1 MREVVER
8 SRSGAP
14 AVGEAVRDR
23 FSSDEVFQRIIA
35 AADEEVTSGSR
46 ELFFSGLAAGLAIT
60 ITFMLYASLSAATDG
75 HPILSVMLY
84 PLGFV
89 YIIIGG
95 YQLYTENTLP
105 PVALTLERLAS
116 LPTLLRHWSIVL
128 AGNFTGGAFGA
139 VVLSYGGVFTGET
152 VESAIYISSG
162 GFDVGFW
169 PLFFK
174 AAMAGLIVA
183 GVVWVGFAST
193 NSVTRLLVV
202 YLAFLAIPLGD
213 LYHVVVSFTE
223 VLYLL
228 FAADMGLYAGQ
239 VSLYGGI
246 VEFVLP
252 VLLGN
257 TIGGVV
263 LVTLVN
269 YFQTSEE
276 RLEEAR
282 FEGMNRRLTVP
293 EWVLGRAAGRSY
305 VPILDATEATLFANE
320 GHRIMVPITNPR
332 TDGQIVELASRLASD
347 REDGLV
353 HIVHVVQAPERM
365 SLSAGAGR
373 IADISEEGMEGLKA
387 TAEEYDID
395 VSTSTV
401 VTHRSFEEV
410 FNMARRTRPDAVLM
424 GWGDDQ
430 LWSAARAERPID
442 ELTNQLPC
450 DFLILN
456 DHDLDT
462 SRVLL
467 PTSGGPD
474 STLGAEVASVLSRTA
489 GATVRLLHV
498 VDGPENREEGE
509 GFLTAWAREN
519 GLADAERV
527 VDDSGDVEEAIASEA
542 ADNTLVILGA
552 TEKGMLSRLV
562 SNSLH
567 LDITN
572 DVDCSLLLAE
582 RPSRRSLR
590 ERLFGSG
597 RRDTTPVLDGVER
610 DPEKSTGADLG
621 EADAEPQ
628 LEESADTPGSEV
640 DTSHEAGDARPEDE
654 STRADASGS
663 DETVSPN
670 AGSDPDADADRPP
683 ERAVITDHGDDDA
696 DDADDDAGSD
706 GDSEE
711 SPEPAVITDHDDGE
725 TDGDGETDDGETDDD
740 GEAADADADDAD
752 DQNGADDRDAPGRG
766 G

>member
-1 MREVVER
+1 VTDSTRPDDGSMREVVER

-23 FSSDEVFQRIIA
+23 FSSDEVFQRIVA
-35 AADEEVTSGSR
+35 AADEEVTSGGR
-46 ELFFSGLAAGLAIT
+46 ELFFSGVAAGLAIT

-75 HPILSVMLY
+75 HPILSVLLY

-116 LPTLLRHWSIVL
+116 LPTLLRHWTIVL

-139 VVLSYGGVFTGET
+139 VVLSYGGVFSGDT
-152 VESAIYISSG
+152 VDAAIYISSG
-162 GFDVGFW
+162 GLAVGFW

-193 NSVTRLLVV
+193 NSVTRLIVV

-228 FAADMGLYAGQ
+228 FAQSLGLYT
-239 VSLYGGI
+239 GGI
-246 VEFVLP
+246 TLVGGLGGFVLP

-282 FEGMNRRLTVP
+282 FEGMTRRLTVP

-305 VPILDATEATLFANE
+305 VPILDATEATLFASE

-332 TDGQIVELASRLASD
+332 TDGPIVELASRLASD
-347 REDGLV
+347 HEDGLV

-373 IADISEEGMEGLKA
+373 IADVSEEGMSGLRE
-387 TAEEYDID
+387 TAEGYDVD
-395 VSTSTV
+395 VSASTV
-401 VTHRSFEEV
+401 VSHRSFEEV

-424 GWGDDQ
+424 GWGEDQ
-430 LWSAARAERPID
+430 LWNAARAERPID

-450 DFLILN
+450 DFLILSES
-456 DHDLDT
+456 DLDT

-474 STLGAEVASVLSRTA
+474 SALGAEVAGVLSRTA
-489 GATVRLLHV
+489 GAEVSLLHV
-498 VDGPENREEGE
+498 VDGPEDRAAGE
-509 GFLTAWAREN
+509 GFLANWAAEN
-519 GLADAERV
+519 ALDDARRI
-527 VDDSGDVEEAIASEA
+527 VDTGGDVEAAIAREA
-542 ADNTLVILGA
+542 ADNTLVIIGA
-552 TEKGMLSRLV
+552 TEKGLLSRLV

-567 LDITN
+567 LDVIH
-572 DVDCSLLLAE
+572 DVDCSVLLAE
-582 RPSRRSLR
+582 RPSSRSIR

-597 RRDTTPVLDGVER
+597 RRVTGPPNGGVER
-610 DPEKSTGADLG
+610 DPDASQGAALSGPDDSGPIPELTRSD
-621 EADAEPQ
+621 EETDPTDAD
-628 LEESADTPGSEV
+628 ESADEPG
-640 DTSHEAGDARPEDE
+640 
-654 STRADASGS
+654 
-663 DETVSPN
+663 
-670 AGSDPDADADRPP
+670 
-683 ERAVITDHGDDDA
+683 
-696 DDADDDAGSD
+696 
-706 GDSEE
+706 
-711 SPEPAVITDHDDGE
+711 EPAVITDHEDPTDEESDADGTAGGEADGE
-725 TDGDGETDDGETDDD
+725 PPERSVVTDHDGPGEE
-740 GEAADADADDAD
+740 GADDA
-752 DQNGADDRDAPGRG
+752 GTEADTEGNDRVDGDSEDAA
-766 G
+766 

>member
-1 MREVVER
+1 MTDSESPDDDSMREVVER

-60 ITFMLYASLSAATDG
+60 ITFMLYASLTAATDG
-75 HPILSVMLY
+75 PILSVLLY
-84 PLGFV
+84 PLGFI

-116 LPTLLRHWSIVL
+116 LPTLLRHWTIVL
-128 AGNFTGGAFGA
+128 AGNFVGGAIGA
-139 VVLSYGGVFTGET
+139 AVLSYGGVFTGET
-152 VESAIYISSG
+152 VDAARYISQG
-162 GFDVGFW
+162 GFTVEFV

-193 NSVTRLLVV
+193 DSVSRMLVV

-213 LYHVVVSFTE
+213 LFHVVVSFTE
-223 VLYLL
+223 VLFL
-228 FAADMGLYAGQ
+228 FFEDGIPLYGAEI
-239 VSLYGGI
+239 SLYSGI
-246 VEFVLP
+246 VGFVMP

-282 FEGMNRRLTVP
+282 FEGVSRRLTVP
-293 EWVLGRAAGRSY
+293 EWVFGRAAGRSY
-305 VPILDATEATLFANE
+305 VPILDATEATLFAGE
-320 GHRIMVPITNPR
+320 GYRIMVPITNPR
-332 TDGQIVELASRLASD
+332 TDGPTVELAARLASD
-347 REDGLV
+347 HEDGVV

-365 SLSAGAGR
+365 SLSSGDAGRR
-373 IADISEEGMEGLKA
+373 IADVSAEGMANLRS
-387 TAEEYDID
+387 TAAEYEIE

-401 VTHRSFEEV
+401 VSHRSFEEM
-410 FNMARRTRPDAVLM
+410 FNTARRTRPDAVLM

-456 DHDLDT
+456 EHELNT
-462 SRVLL
+462 SRILI

-474 STLGAEVASVLSRTA
+474 SDLSAEVAKVLADTA
-489 GATVRLLHV
+489 GSEVTLLHV
-498 VDGPENREEGE
+498 VDGPENRGRGE
-509 GFLTAWAREN
+509 AFLANWAADH
-519 GLADAERV
+519 GLEDAELV
-527 VDDSGDVEEAIASEA
+527 VDDAGDVEDGICRA
-542 ADNTLVILGA
+542 AGDKTLVIIGA
-552 TEKGMLSRLV
+552 TEKGLLSRLV

-567 LDITN
+567 LDVIH
-572 DVDCSLLLAE
+572 DVDASVLLTE
-582 RPSRRSLR
+582 RPSSRSLR

-597 RRDTTPVLDGVER
+597 RRATDMSAGVER
-610 DPEKSTGADLG
+610 DPERSAGTDVRDADRREPDRDGTADADGGSGAEPDAADEAIDAVLDEDATATDETAGSAGADGGAAGADDDAPEDEQPHLDDTFIADHDDADEEAAA
-621 EADAEPQ
+621 EADAEDA
-628 LEESADTPGSEV
+628 ERDG
-640 DTSHEAGDARPEDE
+640 DDEAG
-654 STRADASGS
+654 
-663 DETVSPN
+663 
-670 AGSDPDADADRPP
+670 
-683 ERAVITDHGDDDA
+683 
-696 DDADDDAGSD
+696 
-706 GDSEE
+706 
-711 SPEPAVITDHDDGE
+711 
-725 TDGDGETDDGETDDD
+725 GDG
-740 GEAADADADDAD
+740 
-752 DQNGADDRDAPGRG
+752 R
-766 G
+766 

>member
-1 MREVVER
+1 MTDSPRPDDSMRDVVER

-60 ITFMLYASLSAATDG
+60 ITFMLYASLTAATDS
-75 HPILSVMLY
+75 HPILSVLLY
-84 PLGFV
+84 PLGFI

-128 AGNFTGGAFGA
+128 AGNFVGGGLGA
-139 VVLSYGGVFTGET
+139 LVLSYGGVFTGET
-152 VESAIYISSG
+152 VAAAKYISEG
-162 GFDVGFW
+162 GFAVDVV

-183 GVVWVGFAST
+183 GVVWVSFAST
-193 NSVTRLLVV
+193 DSMSRMLVV

-213 LYHVVVSFTE
+213 LFHVVVSFTE
-223 VLYLL
+223 VLYL
-228 FAADMGLYAGQ
+228 FFEYNIPLYGAEI
-239 VSLYGGI
+239 SLYSGI
-246 VEFVLP
+246 VGFVIP

-257 TIGGVV
+257 TIGGIV

-320 GHRIMVPITNPR
+320 GYRLMVPITNPR
-332 TDGQIVELASRLASD
+332 TDGPIVELASQLASD
-347 REDGLV
+347 HEDGLV

-365 SLSAGAGR
+365 SLSAGASR
-373 IADISEEGMEGLKA
+373 IADVSEEGMSGLRE
-387 TAEEYDID
+387 TAEAYDID

-401 VTHRSFEEV
+401 VSHRSFEEV
-410 FNMARRTRPDAVLM
+410 FNMARRTRPDAVLL
-424 GWGDDQ
+424 GWGKDQ
-430 LWSAARAERPID
+430 LWNAARAERPID

-456 DHDLDT
+456 KSDLDT

-474 STLGAEVASVLSRTA
+474 SGLGAEVASVLSRTA
-489 GATVRLLHV
+489 DAEVRLLHV
-498 VDGPENREEGE
+498 VDGAENRDDGE
-509 GFLTAWAREN
+509 RFLTAWAAEN
-519 GLADAERV
+519 GLSDAERI
-527 VDDSGDVEEAIASEA
+527 VDDGGDVERAIARAS
-542 ADNTLVILGA
+542 ADSTLIIIGA
-552 TEKGMLSRLV
+552 TEKGLLSRLV

-567 LDITN
+567 LDVIH
-572 DVDCSLLLAE
+572 DVDCSVLLAE
-582 RPSRRSLR
+582 RPSSRSLR
-590 ERLFGSG
+590 DRLFGSG
-597 RRDTTPVLDGVER
+597 RRVSGSPDSVVER
-610 DPEKSTGADLG
+610 DPNAGRGATLTDGQRDDEESGPDAAASGDDSGSEGGIDAEDADPTVIADHDDPEDGADDPEDG
-621 EADAEPQ
+621 ADDPDNGDERHAEPHDNR
-628 LEESADTPGSEV
+628 LSESAVVRDH
-640 DTSHEAGDARPEDE
+640 DDAGEGDDADE
-654 STRADASGS
+654 ST
-663 DETVSPN
+663 
-670 AGSDPDADADRPP
+670 DADESA
-683 ERAVITDHGDDDA
+683 EA
-696 DDADDDAGSD
+696 DDGGS
-706 GDSEE
+706 
-711 SPEPAVITDHDDGE
+711 
-725 TDGDGETDDGETDDD
+725 
-740 GEAADADADDAD
+740 
-752 DQNGADDRDAPGRG
+752 
-766 G
+766 

>member
-1 MREVVER
+1 VTDESRSDDDSMREVVER

-35 AADEEVTSGSR
+35 AADEEVTSGGR

-60 ITFMLYASLSAATDG
+60 ITFMLYASMTASTDY
-75 HPILSVMLY
+75 HPILSVLLY
-84 PLGFV
+84 PLGFI

-128 AGNFTGGAFGA
+128 AGNFLGGAFGA
-139 VVLSYGGVFTGET
+139 LVLSYGGVFTGET
-152 VESAIYISSG
+152 IDAAIYVSSG
-162 GFDVGFW
+162 GFEVGFW
-169 PLFFK
+169 SLFFK

-193 NSVTRLLVV
+193 DSVSRMLVV

-223 VLYLL
+223 VLFL
-228 FAADMGLYAGQ
+228 FFEEGIPLYGAE
-239 VSLYGGI
+239 VSLYTGLF
-246 VEFVLP
+246 EFVLP

-269 YFQTSEE
+269 YFQTSEQ

-282 FEGMNRRLTVP
+282 FEGVNRRLTVP

-332 TDGQIVELASRLASD
+332 TDGPIVELASRIASD
-347 REDGLV
+347 HEDGLV

-365 SLSAGAGR
+365 SLSTGAGR
-373 IADISEEGMEGLKA
+373 IADVSEEGMAGLREIAEG
-387 TAEEYDID
+387 YDID

-401 VTHRSFEEV
+401 VSHRSFEEV
-410 FNMARRTRPDAVLM
+410 FNMARRTRPEAVLM

-430 LWSAARAERPID
+430 LWNAARAERPID

-456 DHDLDT
+456 ESDLDT
-462 SRVLL
+462 SRILL

-474 STLGAEVASVLSRTA
+474 SALGAEVASVLSRTA
-489 GATVRLLHV
+489 GSQVTLLHV
-498 VDGPENREEGE
+498 VDGPEKRTEGE
-509 GFLTAWAREN
+509 GFLTAWAAEH
-519 GLADAERV
+519 GLSGAERV
-527 VDDSGDVEEAIASEA
+527 VNDGGDVEEAIVEEA
-542 ADNTLVILGA
+542 AESTLVIIGA
-552 TEKGMLSRLV
+552 TEKGLLSRLV

-567 LDITN
+567 LDVLH
-572 DVDCSLLLAE
+572 DVDCSVLLAE
-582 RPSRRSLR
+582 RPSSRSLR
-590 ERLFGSG
+590 DRLFGAG
-597 RRDTTPVLDGVER
+597 RY
-610 DPEKSTGADLG
+610 
-621 EADAEPQ
+621 
-628 LEESADTPGSEV
+628 
-640 DTSHEAGDARPEDE
+640 
-654 STRADASGS
+654 ASGS
-663 DETVSPN
+663 VSGTVDR
-670 AGSDPDADADRPP
+670 DPDKSSGTDLSGTDAADIGSTVDEAEEAATDTGDADNTGRDAESSAESDTEP
-683 ERAVITDHGDDDA
+683 HA
-696 DDADDDAGSD
+696 DDEPA
-706 GDSEE
+706 E
-711 SPEPAVITDHDDGE
+711 SAVITDHDDPVDDDAVNE
-725 TDGDGETDDGETDDD
+725 DGEDDGE
-740 GEAADADADDAD
+740 DDAE
-752 DQNGADDRDAPGRG
+752 NTAERG
-766 G
+766 D

>member
-1 MREVVER
+1 VTDSEQPDDDSMREVVER

-60 ITFMLYASLSAATDG
+60 ITFMLYASLTAATDS

-84 PLGFV
+84 PLGFI

-128 AGNFTGGAFGA
+128 AGNFVGGGIGA
-139 VVLSYGGVFTGET
+139 LVLSYGGVFTGDT
-152 VESAIYISSG
+152 VEAALYISEG
-162 GFDVGFW
+162 GFSVGAV

-193 NSVTRLLVV
+193 DSVSRMLVV
-202 YLAFLAIPLGD
+202 YLAFLAIPLGN
-213 LYHVVVSFTE
+213 LFHVVVSFTE
-223 VLYLL
+223 VLYL
-228 FAADMGLYAGQ
+228 FFEYNIPVYGAEI
-239 VSLYGGI
+239 SLYSGVVG
-246 VEFVLP
+246 FVIP

-257 TIGGVV
+257 TVGGVV

-282 FEGMNRRLTVP
+282 FEGVSRRLTVP
-293 EWVLGRAAGRSY
+293 EWVFGRAAGRSY
-305 VPILDATEATLFANE
+305 VPILDATEATLFAGE
-320 GHRIMVPITNPR
+320 GYRIMVPITNPR
-332 TDGQIVELASRLASD
+332 VDGPIVELAARLASSH
-347 REDGLV
+347 EDGVV

-365 SLSAGAGR
+365 SLSSGDAGQR
-373 IADISEEGMEGLKA
+373 IANVSAQGMDDLRS
-387 TAEEYDID
+387 TAAEHDVE

-401 VTHRSFEEV
+401 VSHRSFEEV
-410 FNMARRTRPDAVLM
+410 FNTARRTRPDAVLM

-456 DHDLDT
+456 EHELDT
-462 SRVLL
+462 SRILI

-474 STLGAEVASVLSRTA
+474 SDLSAEVAKVLADTA
-489 GATVRLLHV
+489 DAEVTLLHV
-498 VDGPENREEGE
+498 VDGPEDRARGE
-509 GFLTAWAREN
+509 AFLAEWADEH
-519 GLADAERV
+519 GLGDAELV
-527 VDDSGDVEEAIASEA
+527 VDDGGDVEDGICRGA
-542 ADNTLVILGA
+542 ADKTLVIIGA
-552 TEKGMLSRLV
+552 TEKGLLSRLV

-567 LDITN
+567 LDVIH
-572 DVDCSLLLAE
+572 DVDASVLLTE
-582 RPSRRSLR
+582 RPSSRSLR

-597 RRDTTPVLDGVER
+597 RRATDMSSGVER
-610 DPEKSTGADLG
+610 DPEESAGTDVRSVGGDEPDRDGADG
-621 EADAEPQ
+621 GSDAEPDA
-628 LEESADTPGSEV
+628 ADEV
-640 DTSHEAGDARPEDE
+640 IDAVLDEGAAATDDGAAGTGDADEGTAGTADADEGTAGAAEDAPEDE
-654 STRADASGS
+654 QPHLDDTYVVDHDEADEEAA
-663 DETVSPN
+663 E
-670 AGSDPDADADRPP
+670 DADR
-683 ERAVITDHGDDDA
+683 
-696 DDADDDAGSD
+696 
-706 GDSEE
+706 
-711 SPEPAVITDHDDGE
+711 GE
-725 TDGDGETDDGETDDD
+725 GGG
-740 GEAADADADDAD
+740 
-752 DQNGADDRDAPGRG
+752 GR
-766 G
+766 

>member
-60 ITFMLYASLSAATDG
+60 ITFMLYASLTAATDG
-75 HPILSVMLY
+75 PILSVLLY
-84 PLGFV
+84 PLGFI

-116 LPTLLRHWSIVL
+116 LPTLLRHWTIVL
-128 AGNFTGGAFGA
+128 AGNFVGGGIGA
-139 VVLSYGGVFTGET
+139 LVLSYGGVFTGDT
-152 VESAIYISSG
+152 VDAARYISEG
-162 GFDVGFW
+162 GFKVGTV

-193 NSVTRLLVV
+193 DSMSRMLVV

-213 LYHVVVSFTE
+213 LFHVVVSFTE
-223 VLYLL
+223 VLYL
-228 FAADMGLYAGQ
+228 FFQHDIPLYGAEL
-239 VSLYGGI
+239 SLYSGIVGFVIPVLIGNTLGGI
-246 VEFVLP
+246 
-252 VLLGN
+252 
-257 TIGGVV
+257 V

-282 FEGMNRRLTVP
+282 FEGVSRRLTVP
-293 EWVLGRAAGRSY
+293 EWVFGRAAGRSY
-305 VPILDATEATLFANE
+305 VPILDATEATLFAGE
-320 GHRIMVPITNPR
+320 GYRVMVPITNPR
-332 TDGQIVELASRLASD
+332 TDGPIVELAARLASSH
-347 REDGLV
+347 EDGVV

-365 SLSAGAGR
+365 SLSSGDAGRR
-373 IADISEEGMEGLKA
+373 IADVSAEGMANLRS
-387 TAEEYDID
+387 TAAEHDVE

-401 VTHRSFEEV
+401 VSHRSFEEV

-456 DHDLDT
+456 ERELDT
-462 SRVLL
+462 SRILI

-474 STLGAEVASVLSRTA
+474 SDLSAEVAKVLAETAGAEVT
-489 GATVRLLHV
+489 LLHV
-498 VDGPENREEGE
+498 VDGPDGRARGE
-509 GFLTAWAREN
+509 AFLAEWAAEHD
-519 GLADAERV
+519 LDDADLV
-527 VDDSGDVEEAIASEA
+527 VDDGGDVEDGICRTA
-542 ADNTLVILGA
+542 ADKTLVIIGA
-552 TEKGMLSRLV
+552 TEKGLLSRLV

-567 LDITN
+567 LDVIH
-572 DVDCSLLLAE
+572 DVDASVLLTE
-582 RPSRRSLR
+582 RPSSRSLR

-597 RRDTTPVLDGVER
+597 RRDVAVSGGVER
-610 DPEKSTGADLG
+610 ESERSQGTDVRSG
-621 EADAEPQ
+621 E
-628 LEESADTPGSEV
+628 PGEV
-640 DTSHEAGDARPEDE
+640 AAAPDGDANGDG
-654 STRADASGS
+654 GS
-663 DETVSPN
+663 DAAETGDGGDSHGARDAADDGRAAESP
-670 AGSDPDADADRPP
+670 
-683 ERAVITDHGDDDA
+683 DDDA
-696 DDADDDAGSD
+696 PVDEQPHLDDAFIA
-706 GDSEE
+706 
-711 SPEPAVITDHDDGE
+711 DHD
-725 TDGDGETDDGETDDD
+725 
-740 GEAADADADDAD
+740 AADEEAEADEAP
-752 DQNGADDRDAPGRG
+752 DRDGGR
-766 G
+766 

>member
-23 FSSDEVFQRIIA
+23 FSSDEVFQRIVA
-35 AADEEVTSGSR
+35 AADEEVTSGGR
-46 ELFFSGLAAGLAIT
+46 ELFFSGVAAGLAIT
-60 ITFMLYASLSAATDG
+60 ITFMLYVSLTAATDS
-75 HPILSVMLY
+75 HPILSVLLY
-84 PLGFV
+84 PLGFI

-116 LPTLLRHWSIVL
+116 LPTLLRHWGIVL

-139 VVLSYGGVFTGET
+139 IVLSYGGVFSD
-152 VESAIYISSG
+152 ESVVDAAIYVSSG
-162 GFDVGFW
+162 GLDVGFW

-193 NSVTRLLVV
+193 NSVTRLVVV
-202 YLAFLAIPLGD
+202 YLAFLAIPLGN

-228 FAADMGLYAGQ
+228 FAQNLGLYSGIT
-239 VSLYGGI
+239 VVGGLTD
-246 VEFVLP
+246 FVLP

-263 LVTLVN
+263 LVTIVN

-282 FEGMNRRLTVP
+282 FEGMTRRLTVP

-305 VPILDATEATLFANE
+305 VPILDATEATLFASE
-320 GHRIMVPITNPR
+320 GHRIMVPISNPR
-332 TDGQIVELASRLASD
+332 TDGPIVELASRLASD
-347 REDGLV
+347 HEDGLV

-373 IADISEEGMEGLKA
+373 IADVSEEGMSGLRE
-387 TAEEYDID
+387 TAEAYDVD

-401 VTHRSFEEV
+401 VSHRSFEEV

-424 GWGDDQ
+424 GWGEDQ

-450 DFLILN
+450 DFLILSES
-456 DHDLDT
+456 DLDT
-462 SRVLL
+462 SKILL

-474 STLGAEVASVLSRTA
+474 SALGAEVASVLSRTA
-489 GATVRLLHV
+489 GAEVTLLHV
-498 VDGPENREEGE
+498 VDGPQDRDAGE
-509 GFLTAWAREN
+509 GFLADWAAEH
-519 GLADAERV
+519 GLADADRV
-527 VDDSGDVEEAIASEA
+527 VDDGGDVESAIAREA
-542 ADNTLVILGA
+542 ETNTLVVIGA
-552 TEKGMLSRLV
+552 TEKGLLSRLV
-562 SNSLH
+562 SDSLH
-567 LDITN
+567 LDVIH
-572 DVDCSLLLAE
+572 DVDCSVLLAE
-582 RPSRRSLR
+582 RPSSRSIR

-597 RRDTTPVLDGVER
+597 RRITGPRNGGVER
-610 DPEKSTGADLG
+610 D
-621 EADAEPQ
+621 ADAARGATLSGPND
-628 LEESADTPGSEV
+628 SGPAPTPTRGSDDE
-640 DTSHEAGDARPEDE
+640 GDAPASETDDHE
-654 STRADASGS
+654 PGEPVIADH
-663 DETVSPN
+663 E
-670 AGSDPDADADRPP
+670 DPDD
-683 ERAVITDHGDDDA
+683 EGGDDGETSE
-696 DDADDDAGSD
+696 DDGLP
-706 GDSEE
+706 SEQ
-711 SPEPAVITDHDDGE
+711 SVVTDHDDSEEAADRKG
-725 TDGDGETDDGETDDD
+725 TTGAKYETDD
-740 GEAADADADDAD
+740 AA
-752 DQNGADDRDAPGRG
+752 
-766 G
+766 

>member
-60 ITFMLYASLSAATDG
+60 ITCMLYASLTATTNS
-75 HPILSVMLY
+75 PILSVLLY
-84 PLGFV
+84 PLGFI

-116 LPTLLRHWSIVL
+116 LPTLLRHWTIVL
-128 AGNFTGGAFGA
+128 AGNFVGGGIGA
-139 VVLSYGGVFTGET
+139 LVLSYGGVFTGDT
-152 VESAIYISSG
+152 VDAARYISEG
-162 GFDVGFW
+162 GFKVGTV

-193 NSVTRLLVV
+193 DSMSRMLVV

-213 LYHVVVSFTE
+213 LFHVVVSFTE
-223 VLYLL
+223 VLYL
-228 FAADMGLYAGQ
+228 FFQHDIPLYGAEL
-239 VSLYGGI
+239 SLYSGIVGFVIPVLIGNTLGGI
-246 VEFVLP
+246 
-252 VLLGN
+252 
-257 TIGGVV
+257 V

-282 FEGMNRRLTVP
+282 FEGVSRRLTVP
-293 EWVLGRAAGRSY
+293 EWVFGRAAGRSY
-305 VPILDATEATLFANE
+305 VPILDATEATLFAGE
-320 GHRIMVPITNPR
+320 GYRVMVPITNPR
-332 TDGQIVELASRLASD
+332 TDGPIVELAARLASSH
-347 REDGLV
+347 EDGVV

-365 SLSAGAGR
+365 SLSSGDAGRR
-373 IADISEEGMEGLKA
+373 IADVSAEGMANLRS
-387 TAEEYDID
+387 TAAEHDVE

-401 VTHRSFEEV
+401 VSHRSFEEV

-456 DHDLDT
+456 ERELDT
-462 SRVLL
+462 SRILI

-474 STLGAEVASVLSRTA
+474 SDLSAEVAKVLAETAGAEVT
-489 GATVRLLHV
+489 LLHV
-498 VDGPENREEGE
+498 VDGPDGRARGE
-509 GFLTAWAREN
+509 AFLAEWAAEHD
-519 GLADAERV
+519 LDDADLV
-527 VDDSGDVEEAIASEA
+527 VDDGGDVEDGICRTA
-542 ADNTLVILGA
+542 ADKTLVIIGA
-552 TEKGMLSRLV
+552 TEKGLLSRLV

-567 LDITN
+567 LDVIH
-572 DVDCSLLLAE
+572 DVDASVLLTE
-582 RPSRRSLR
+582 RPSSRSLR

-597 RRDTTPVLDGVER
+597 RRDVAVSGGVER
-610 DPEKSTGADLG
+610 ESERSQGTDVRSG
-621 EADAEPQ
+621 E
-628 LEESADTPGSEV
+628 PGEV
-640 DTSHEAGDARPEDE
+640 AAAPDGDANGDG
-654 STRADASGS
+654 GS
-663 DETVSPN
+663 DAAETGDGGDSHGARDAADDGRAAESP
-670 AGSDPDADADRPP
+670 
-683 ERAVITDHGDDDA
+683 DDDA
-696 DDADDDAGSD
+696 PVDEQPHLDDAFIA
-706 GDSEE
+706 
-711 SPEPAVITDHDDGE
+711 DHD
-725 TDGDGETDDGETDDD
+725 
-740 GEAADADADDAD
+740 AADEEAEADEAP
-752 DQNGADDRDAPGRG
+752 DRDGGR
-766 G
+766 

>member
-1 MREVVER
+1 VTDSKRPDGDSMREVVER

-60 ITFMLYASLSAATDG
+60 ITFMLYVSLTAATDT
-75 HPILSVMLY
+75 HPILSVLLY

-116 LPTLLRHWSIVL
+116 LPTLLRHWGIVL

-139 VVLSYGGVFTGET
+139 VVLSYGGVFSEEG
-152 VESAIYISSG
+152 VVDAAIYVSSG
-162 GFDVGFW
+162 GLDVGFW

-202 YLAFLAIPLGD
+202 YLAFLAIPLGN

-228 FAADMGLYAGQ
+228 FAQQLGLYT
-239 VSLYGGI
+239 GGI
-246 VEFVLP
+246 TLVGAVGGFVLP

-282 FEGMNRRLTVP
+282 FEGMTRRLTVP

-320 GHRIMVPITNPR
+320 GYRIMVPITNPR
-332 TDGQIVELASRLASD
+332 TDGPIVELASRLASD
-347 REDGLV
+347 HEDGLV

-373 IADISEEGMEGLKA
+373 IADVSEEGMAGLRD
-387 TAEEYDID
+387 TAEGYDVD

-401 VTHRSFEEV
+401 VSHRSFEEV
-410 FNMARRTRPDAVLM
+410 FNMARRTRPEAVLM
-424 GWGDDQ
+424 GWGEDQ
-430 LWSAARAERPID
+430 LWNAARAERPID

-450 DFLILN
+450 DFLILSES
-456 DHDLDT
+456 DLDT

-474 STLGAEVASVLSRTA
+474 SALGAEVASVLSRTA
-489 GATVRLLHV
+489 DAEVTVLHV
-498 VDGPENREEGE
+498 VDGPEDRAAGE
-509 GFLTAWAREN
+509 GFLTDWAVEH
-519 GLADAERV
+519 GLANADKV
-527 VDDSGDVEEAIASEA
+527 VDDGGDVEGAIAREA
-542 ADNTLVILGA
+542 GDSTLVIIGA
-552 TEKGMLSRLV
+552 TEKGLLSRLV

-567 LDITN
+567 LDVIH
-572 DVDCSLLLAE
+572 DVDCSVLLAE
-582 RPSRRSLR
+582 RPSSRSIR

-597 RRDTTPVLDGVER
+597 RRVTGPPDGGVER
-610 DPEKSTGADLG
+610 DENASRGAELSGPDDSGPAPLAVAGPDDEGGAADGEPPE
-621 EADAEPQ
+621 E
-628 LEESADTPGSEV
+628 
-640 DTSHEAGDARPEDE
+640 
-654 STRADASGS
+654 GS
-663 DETVSPN
+663 DDE
-670 AGSDPDADADRPP
+670 PDEA
-683 ERAVITDHGDDDA
+683 AVITDHEDPDEEAANDDES
-696 DDADDDAGSD
+696 DDV
-706 GDSEE
+706 
-711 SPEPAVITDHDDGE
+711 SPERSVVTDHDDPDDE
-725 TDGDGETDDGETDDD
+725 EADGPKGGTDD
-740 GEAADADADDAD
+740 AA
-752 DQNGADDRDAPGRG
+752 
-766 G
+766 

>member
-1 MREVVER
+1 MTDSERPDDDSMREVVER

-60 ITFMLYASLSAATDG
+60 ITFMLYASLTASTDS

-84 PLGFV
+84 PLGFI

-105 PVALTLERLAS
+105 PVALSLERLAS
-116 LPTLLRHWSIVL
+116 LPTLLRHWTIVL

-139 VVLSYGGVFTGET
+139 VVLSYGGVFTGDT
-152 VESAIYISSG
+152 VDAAVKISSS
-162 GFDVGFW
+162 GFELGFW

-193 NSVTRLLVV
+193 DSFTRLAVV
-202 YLAFLAIPLGD
+202 YLAFLAIPLGN

-223 VLYLL
+223 VLYLI
-228 FAADMGLYAGQ
+228 FAQNLGQTSGAVGLYDGL
-239 VSLYGGI
+239 VG
-246 VEFVLP
+246 FVVP

-282 FEGMNRRLTVP
+282 FEGMSRRLTVP
-293 EWVLGRAAGRSY
+293 EWVFGRAAGRSY
-305 VPILDATEATLFANE
+305 VPTLDATEATLFAGE
-320 GHRIMVPITNPR
+320 GYRIMVPITNSR
-332 TDGQIVELASRLASD
+332 TDGPIVELAARLASSH
-347 REDGLV
+347 EDGVV

-365 SLSAGAGR
+365 SLSSGDAGQR
-373 IADISEEGMEGLKA
+373 IADVSAEGMANLRS
-387 TAEEYDID
+387 TAADYDVE

-401 VTHRSFEEV
+401 VSHRSFEEV
-410 FNMARRTRPDAVLM
+410 FNMARRTRPNSVLM

-430 LWSAARAERPID
+430 LWNAARAERPID

-456 DHDLDT
+456 EQELDA
-462 SRVLL
+462 SRILI

-474 STLGAEVASVLSRTA
+474 SDLSAEVAQVLADTA
-489 GATVRLLHV
+489 DAEVTLLHV
-498 VDGPENREEGE
+498 VDGPENRENGRS
-509 GFLTAWAREN
+509 FLAAWADEH
-519 GLADAERV
+519 GLTDAEFV
-527 VDDSGDVEEAIASEA
+527 VDDGGDIEPAIVEA
-542 ADNTLVILGA
+542 AADKTLVIIGA
-552 TEKGMLSRLV
+552 TEKGLLSRLV

-567 LDITN
+567 LDVIH
-572 DVDCSLLLAE
+572 DVDASVLLTE
-582 RPSRRSLR
+582 RPSARSLR
-590 ERLFGSG
+590 QRLFGSG
-597 RRDTTPVLDGVER
+597 ARNADVPGGGVER
-610 DPEKSTGADLG
+610 DPEESRGTHVRDAASD
-621 EADAEPQ
+621 APSDAET
-628 LEESADTPGSEV
+628 D
-640 DTSHEAGDARPEDE
+640 AGGDDP
-654 STRADASGS
+654 
-663 DETVSPN
+663 
-670 AGSDPDADADRPP
+670 AG
-683 ERAVITDHGDDDA
+683 DDA
-696 DDADDDAGSD
+696 DTVDSAAVVDVPDDGSAGPDLTDEDLDDEQPHLDDAYV
-706 GDSEE
+706 
-711 SPEPAVITDHDDGE
+711 ADHDEADE
-725 TDGDGETDDGETDDD
+725 
-740 GEAADADADDAD
+740 EAAGEGGGESDEGGDDED
-752 DQNGADDRDAPGRG
+752 GNDEDGDRDASNR
-766 G
+766 

>member
-1 MREVVER
+1 MTDPTQSDDDDSMREVVER

-60 ITFMLYASLSAATDG
+60 ITFMLYASLTAATDS
-75 HPILSVMLY
+75 HPILSVLLY
-84 PLGFV
+84 PLGFI

-116 LPTLLRHWSIVL
+116 VPTLLRHWLIVL
-128 AGNFTGGAFGA
+128 AGNFTGGAIGA
-139 VVLSYGGVFTGET
+139 LVLSYGGVFSGDT
-152 VESAIYISSG
+152 VAAATYISSS
-162 GFDVGFW
+162 GFDVPFW

-193 NSVTRLLVV
+193 DSFTRLAVV
-202 YLAFLAIPLGD
+202 YLAFLAIPLGN

-223 VLYLL
+223 VLYLI
-228 FAADMGLYAGQ
+228 FAESLGQYSGAVGLYDGL
-239 VSLYGGI
+239 VG
-246 VEFVLP
+246 FVLP

-257 TIGGVV
+257 TLGGIV

-282 FEGMNRRLTVP
+282 FEGMSRRLTVP
-293 EWVLGRAAGRSY
+293 EWVFGRAAGRSY
-305 VPILDATEATLFANE
+305 VPILDATEAALFAGE
-320 GHRIMVPITNPR
+320 GYRVMVPITNPR
-332 TDGQIVELASRLASD
+332 TDGPIVELAARLASSH
-347 REDGLV
+347 EEGVV
-353 HIVHVVQAPERM
+353 HIVHVVQTPERM
-365 SLSAGAGR
+365 SLSSGDAGRR
-373 IADISEEGMEGLKA
+373 IADVSAEGMRNLRS
-387 TAEEYDID
+387 TAAAHDVE

-401 VTHRSFEEV
+401 VSHHSFGEV

-456 DHDLDT
+456 EHELDT
-462 SRVLL
+462 SRILI

-474 STLGAEVASVLSRTA
+474 SALSAEVAKVLAETAGAEVS
-489 GATVRLLHV
+489 LLHV
-498 VDGPENREEGE
+498 VDGAEDRSRGE
-509 GFLTAWAREN
+509 AFLAAWAEKH
-519 GLADAERV
+519 GLSDAELV
-527 VDDSGDVEEAIASEA
+527 VDDGGDVEAGIARAA
-542 ADNTLVILGA
+542 ADKTLVIIGA
-552 TEKGMLSRLV
+552 TEKGLLSRLV

-567 LDITN
+567 LDVIN
-572 DVDCSLLLAE
+572 DVDASVLLTE
-582 RPSRRSLR
+582 RPSSRSLR

-597 RRDTTPVLDGVER
+597 RRATDLSRGVER
-610 DPEKSTGADLG
+610 EPGRSEGADVR
-621 EADAEPQ
+621 
-628 LEESADTPGSEV
+628 S
-640 DTSHEAGDARPEDE
+640 
-654 STRADASGS
+654 SG
-663 DETVSPN
+663 
-670 AGSDPDADADRPP
+670 GR
-683 ERAVITDHGDDDA
+683 RGDDANGGA
-696 DDADDDAGSD
+696 DDGTGGGPAPGTGDGPAPGTGGGPAPGNGRDDAGDELSD
-706 GDSEE
+706 ER
-711 SPEPAVITDHDDGE
+711 PNHDDAYVVDHE
-725 TDGDGETDDGETDDD
+725 NADEEASADRDDDGDG
-740 GEAADADADDAD
+740 
-752 DQNGADDRDAPGRG
+752 R
-766 G
+766 

>member
-60 ITFMLYASLSAATDG
+60 ITFMLYASLTAATDS
-75 HPILSVMLY
+75 HPILSVLLY
-84 PLGFV
+84 PLGFI

-116 LPTLLRHWSIVL
+116 LPTLLRHWTIVL
-128 AGNFTGGAFGA
+128 AGNFVGGGIGA
-139 VVLSYGGVFTGET
+139 LVLSYGGVFTGDT
-152 VESAIYISSG
+152 VDAARYISEG
-162 GFDVGFW
+162 GFAVDFV

-193 NSVTRLLVV
+193 DSVSRMLVV

-213 LYHVVVSFTE
+213 LFHVVVSFTE
-223 VLYLL
+223 VLYL
-228 FAADMGLYAGQ
+228 FFQYNVPLYGAEI
-239 VSLYGGI
+239 SLYSGI
-246 VEFVLP
+246 VGFVIP

-282 FEGMNRRLTVP
+282 FEGVSRRLTVP
-293 EWVLGRAAGRSY
+293 EWVFGRAAGRSY
-305 VPILDATEATLFANE
+305 VPILDATEATLFAGE
-320 GHRIMVPITNPR
+320 GYRIMVPITNPR
-332 TDGQIVELASRLASD
+332 TDGPIVELAARLASSH
-347 REDGLV
+347 EDGVV

-365 SLSAGAGR
+365 SLSSGDAGR
-373 IADISEEGMEGLKA
+373 RIANVSAEGMDDLRSTA
-387 TAEEYDID
+387 TDYDVD

-401 VTHRSFEEV
+401 VSHRSFEEV

-456 DHDLDT
+456 EHELDT
-462 SRVLL
+462 SRILI

-474 STLGAEVASVLSRTA
+474 SDLSAEVAKVLADTVGAEVT
-489 GATVRLLHV
+489 LLHV
-498 VDGPENREEGE
+498 VDGPENRGEGE
-509 GFLTAWAREN
+509 LFLANWAEEH
-519 GLADAERV
+519 GLEDAELV
-527 VDDSGDVEEAIASEA
+527 VDDGGDVEAGICDAA
-542 ADNTLVILGA
+542 ADKTLVIIGA
-552 TEKGMLSRLV
+552 TEKGLLSRLV

-567 LDITN
+567 LDVIH
-572 DVDCSLLLAE
+572 DVDAAVLLTE
-582 RPSRRSLR
+582 RPSSRSLR

-597 RRDTTPVLDGVER
+597 RRATEMAGGVER
-610 DPEKSTGADLG
+610 DPEQSEGTDVRSVGGDAADAAGAADDDGGNDSEGGAADRDTTPEDAAG
-621 EADAEPQ
+621 EAVDDALDDAEETADAAGPEDEQPHLDDTYVVDHDEADEEAIEDAAAGDADAE
-628 LEESADTPGSEV
+628 
-640 DTSHEAGDARPEDE
+640 
-654 STRADASGS
+654 
-663 DETVSPN
+663 
-670 AGSDPDADADRPP
+670 DADA
-683 ERAVITDHGDDDA
+683 
-696 DDADDDAGSD
+696 
-706 GDSEE
+706 
-711 SPEPAVITDHDDGE
+711 E
-725 TDGDGETDDGETDDD
+725 TDAE
-740 GEAADADADDAD
+740 DADADDD
-752 DQNGADDRDAPGRG
+752 RGASGDGR
-766 G
+766 

>member
-60 ITFMLYASLSAATDG
+60 ITFMLYASLTAATDSN
-75 HPILSVMLY
+75 PILSVLLY
-84 PLGFV
+84 PLGFI

-116 LPTLLRHWSIVL
+116 LPTLLRHWTIVL
-128 AGNFTGGAFGA
+128 AGNFAGGAIGA
-139 VVLSYGGVFTGET
+139 AVLSYGGVFTGDT
-152 VESAIYISSG
+152 VEAARYISEG
-162 GFDVGFW
+162 GFGMEFV

-193 NSVTRLLVV
+193 DSVSRMLVV

-213 LYHVVVSFTE
+213 LFHVVVSFTE
-223 VLYLL
+223 VVYLFFEYSIPLYG
-228 FAADMGLYAGQ
+228 AEI
-239 VSLYGGI
+239 SLYSGLIG
-246 VEFVLP
+246 FVVP

-282 FEGMNRRLTVP
+282 FEGVSRRLTVP
-293 EWVLGRAAGRSY
+293 EWVFGRAAGRSY
-305 VPILDATEATLFANE
+305 VPILDATEATLFAGE
-320 GHRIMVPITNPR
+320 GYRIMVPITNPR
-332 TDGQIVELASRLASD
+332 TDGPIVELAARLASSH
-347 REDGLV
+347 EEGVV

-365 SLSAGAGR
+365 SLSSGDAGRR
-373 IADISEEGMEGLKA
+373 IADVSAEGMANLRS
-387 TAEEYDID
+387 TAADYDVE

-401 VTHRSFEEV
+401 ISHRSFEEV
-410 FNMARRTRPDAVLM
+410 FNMARRTRPDSVLM

-456 DHDLDT
+456 EQDLDT
-462 SRVLL
+462 SRILI

-474 STLGAEVASVLSRTA
+474 SALSAEVAKVLADTA
-489 GATVRLLHV
+489 DAEVTLLHV
-498 VDGPENREEGE
+498 VDGPENREDGRS
-509 GFLTAWAREN
+509 FLAAWADEH
-519 GLADAERV
+519 GLTDAEFV
-527 VDDSGDVEEAIASEA
+527 VDDGGDVESAIVEVAT
-542 ADNTLVILGA
+542 DKTLVIIGA
-552 TEKGMLSRLV
+552 TEKGLLSRLV

-567 LDITN
+567 LDVIHE
-572 DVDCSLLLAE
+572 VDASVLLTE
-582 RPSRRSLR
+582 RPSSRSLR

-597 RRDTTPVLDGVER
+597 RRATDLSGGVDR
-610 DPEKSTGADLG
+610 DPEQSQGTDVRDVGGNGDSNGGGDGDGDGGGNGDADPDGDNGGSDSGA
-621 EADAEPQ
+621 ADA
-628 LEESADTPGSEV
+628 
-640 DTSHEAGDARPEDE
+640 
-654 STRADASGS
+654 ADASVA
-663 DETVSPN
+663 D
-670 AGSDPDADADRPP
+670 ALADADG
-683 ERAVITDHGDDDA
+683 TGDGGSPDDVDDGPA
-696 DDADDDAGSD
+696 DEQPHLDDTY
-706 GDSEE
+706 
-711 SPEPAVITDHDDGE
+711 VVDHDEADE
-725 TDGDGETDDGETDDD
+725 
-740 GEAADADADDAD
+740 EAAEEEAAEDAAEDRARDDE
-752 DQNGADDRDAPGRG
+752 
-766 G
+766 

>member
-60 ITFMLYASLSAATDG
+60 ITFMLYASLTAATDSN
-75 HPILSVMLY
+75 PILSVLLY
-84 PLGFV
+84 PLGFI

-116 LPTLLRHWSIVL
+116 LPALLRHWTIVL
-128 AGNFTGGAFGA
+128 AGNFAGGVIGA
-139 VVLSYGGVFTGET
+139 AVLSYGGVFTGDT
-152 VESAIYISSG
+152 VAAARYISEG
-162 GFDVGFW
+162 GFAVDFV

-193 NSVTRLLVV
+193 DSVSRMLVV

-223 VLYLL
+223 VLYL
-228 FAADMGLYAGQ
+228 FFQHGIPLYGAEI
-239 VSLYGGI
+239 SLYSGI
-246 VEFVLP
+246 VGFVIP
-252 VLLGN
+252 VLVGN

-282 FEGMNRRLTVP
+282 FEGVSRRLTVP
-293 EWVLGRAAGRSY
+293 EWAFGRAAGRSY
-305 VPILDATEATLFANE
+305 VPILDATEATLFAGE
-320 GHRIMVPITNPR
+320 GYRIMVPITNPR
-332 TDGQIVELASRLASD
+332 ADGPIVELAARLASSH
-347 REDGLV
+347 EEGVV

-365 SLSAGAGR
+365 SLSSGDAGQR
-373 IADISEEGMEGLKA
+373 IASVSAEGMGDLRSTA
-387 TAEEYDID
+387 TEYGVE

-401 VTHRSFEEV
+401 VSHRSFEEV

-456 DHDLDT
+456 EHELDT
-462 SRVLL
+462 SRILI

-474 STLGAEVASVLSRTA
+474 SDLSAEVAKVLTDAAGAEVT
-489 GATVRLLHV
+489 LLHV
-498 VDGPENREEGE
+498 VDGPENRGEGE
-509 GFLTAWAREN
+509 LFLANWAEEH
-519 GLADAERV
+519 GLGDAELV
-527 VDDSGDVEEAIASEA
+527 VDDGGDVEAGICDA
-542 ADNTLVILGA
+542 ALDKTLVVIGA
-552 TEKGMLSRLV
+552 TEKGIISRLV

-567 LDITN
+567 LDVIH
-572 DVDCSLLLAE
+572 DVDASVLLTE
-582 RPSRRSLR
+582 RPSSRTLR

-597 RRDTTPVLDGVER
+597 RRTTDMSGGVER
-610 DPEKSTGADLG
+610 EPAESEGTDVRDAKDHGSDHDAPGAEDG
-621 EADAEPQ
+621 VD
-628 LEESADTPGSEV
+628 DTPASGGSDAANEAV
-640 DTSHEAGDARPEDE
+640 DAVLEQEAAAGDGTE
-654 STRADASGS
+654 G
-663 DETVSPN
+663 
-670 AGSDPDADADRPP
+670 G
-683 ERAVITDHGDDDA
+683 
-696 DDADDDAGSD
+696 
-706 GDSEE
+706 
-711 SPEPAVITDHDDGE
+711 
-725 TDGDGETDDGETDDD
+725 
-740 GEAADADADDAD
+740 AADADEAPRTGDDVPEDEQPHLDDTYVVDHDDAD
-752 DQNGADDRDAPGRG
+752 EEAAEEADDERDRGEGTGRDG

>member
-46 ELFFSGLAAGLAIT
+46 ELFFSGVAAGLAIT
-60 ITFMLYASLSAATDG
+60 ITFLLYVSLTAATDG
-75 HPILSVMLY
+75 HPILSVLLY
-84 PLGFV
+84 PLGFI

-116 LPTLLRHWSIVL
+116 LPTLLRHWGIVL

-139 VVLSYGGVFTGET
+139 IVLSYGGVFSGDT
-152 VESAIYISSG
+152 VESAIYVSSG
-162 GFDVGFW
+162 GLEVGFW

-193 NSVTRLLVV
+193 DSVTRLLVV
-202 YLAFLAIPLGD
+202 YLAFLAIPLGN

-228 FAADMGLYAGQ
+228 FAGTLGLYDGGLT
-239 VSLYGGI
+239 LYGGL
-246 VEFVLP
+246 VGFVLP

-282 FEGMNRRLTVP
+282 FEGMTRRLTVP

-320 GHRIMVPITNPR
+320 GHRIMVPISNPR
-332 TDGQIVELASRLASD
+332 TDGPIVELASRLASD
-347 REDGLV
+347 HEDGLV

-373 IADISEEGMEGLKA
+373 IADVSEEGMTGLRE
-387 TAEEYDID
+387 TAEGYDVD

-401 VTHRSFEEV
+401 VSHRSFEEV
-410 FNMARRTRPDAVLM
+410 FNMARRTRPEAVLM
-424 GWGDDQ
+424 GWGEDQ
-430 LWSAARAERPID
+430 LWNAARAERPVD

-450 DFLILN
+450 DFLILSES
-456 DHDLDT
+456 DLDT

-474 STLGAEVASVLSRTA
+474 SQLGAEVASVLSRTA
-489 GATVRLLHV
+489 DAEVTLLHV
-498 VDGPENREEGE
+498 VDGPGNRDEGE
-509 GFLTAWAREN
+509 RFLEAWAAEN
-519 GLADAERV
+519 GIGDAERV
-527 VDDSGDVEEAIASEA
+527 VDDSGDVEAAIVREAEES
-542 ADNTLVILGA
+542 TLVIIGA
-552 TEKGMLSRLV
+552 TEKGLLSRLV

-567 LDITN
+567 LDVIH
-572 DVDCSLLLAE
+572 DVDCSVLLAE
-582 RPSRRSLR
+582 RPSRRSIR
-590 ERLFGSG
+590 DRLFGSG
-597 RRDTTPVLDGVER
+597 RRETGPPNGAVER
-610 DPEKSTGADLG
+610 DPDGSSGTDVRRTDEPNDSEPSATDPDGGDDDGGDDDGDEPEPAVVTDHD
-621 EADAEPQ
+621 DAEG
-628 LEESADTPGSEV
+628 LA
-640 DTSHEAGDARPEDE
+640 
-654 STRADASGS
+654 
-663 DETVSPN
+663 
-670 AGSDPDADADRPP
+670 P
-683 ERAVITDHGDDDA
+683 ERAVITDHDDPDEEGEEGEGENDEDGR
-696 DDADDDAGSD
+696 DDESD
-706 GDSEE
+706 GDENDDE
-711 SPEPAVITDHDDGE
+711 NDGE
-725 TDGDGETDDGETDDD
+725 SDDEDDETDSK
-740 GEAADADADDAD
+740 
-752 DQNGADDRDAPGRG
+752 
-766 G
+766 

>member
-60 ITFMLYASLSAATDG
+60 ITFMLYASLTAATDS
-75 HPILSVMLY
+75 HSILSVLLY
-84 PLGFV
+84 PLGFI

-116 LPTLLRHWSIVL
+116 LPTLLRHWTIVL
-128 AGNFTGGAFGA
+128 AGNFVGGGIGA
-139 VVLSYGGVFTGET
+139 LVLSYGGVFTGDT
-152 VESAIYISSG
+152 VDAARYISEG
-162 GFDVGFW
+162 GFGVGAV

-193 NSVTRLLVV
+193 DSVSRMLVV

-213 LYHVVVSFTE
+213 LFHVVVSFTE
-223 VLYLL
+223 VLYL
-228 FAADMGLYAGQ
+228 FFEYSIPLYGAEI
-239 VSLYGGI
+239 SLYSGI
-246 VEFVLP
+246 VGFVIP

-282 FEGMNRRLTVP
+282 FEGMTRRLTVP

-332 TDGQIVELASRLASD
+332 TDGPIVELASRIASD
-347 REDGLV
+347 HEDGLV

-373 IADISEEGMEGLKA
+373 IADVSEEGMSGLRE
-387 TAEEYDID
+387 TAEGYDVD

-401 VTHRSFEEV
+401 VSHRSFEEV

-424 GWGDDQ
+424 GWGEDQ

-450 DFLILN
+450 DFLILSES
-456 DHDLDT
+456 DLDT
-462 SRVLL
+462 SRMLL

-489 GATVRLLHV
+489 GAEVSLLHV
-498 VDGPENREEGE
+498 VDGPEDRAEGE
-509 GFLTAWAREN
+509 EFLTAWAAEH
-519 GLADAERV
+519 GLSNAERI
-527 VDDSGDVEEAIASEA
+527 VDDTGDVEGAIARES
-542 ADNTLVILGA
+542 ADSTLVIIGA
-552 TEKGMLSRLV
+552 TEKGLLSRLV

-567 LDITN
+567 LDVIH
-572 DVDCSLLLAE
+572 DVDCSVLLAE
-582 RPSRRSLR
+582 RPSSRSLR
-590 ERLFGSG
+590 DRLFGSG
-597 RRDTTPVLDGVER
+597 RRATGPPDGGVER
-610 DPEKSTGADLG
+610 DP
-621 EADAEPQ
+621 
-628 LEESADTPGSEV
+628 
-640 DTSHEAGDARPEDE
+640 
-654 STRADASGS
+654 DASSGAELGGS
-663 DETVSPN
+663 D
-670 AGSDPDADADRPP
+670 GW
-683 ERAVITDHGDDDA
+683 
-696 DDADDDAGSD
+696 DDAGSIPDDLTSGNGD
-706 GDSEE
+706 GDDEGGPGADDGDTRAADRGDESDGDGEE
-711 SPEPAVITDHDDGE
+711 RDDADRTVIADHDAPEVGDEDEEGGDNDLSPEPAVITDHEDRDDE
-725 TDGDGETDDGETDDD
+725 
-740 GEAADADADDAD
+740 
-752 DQNGADDRDAPGRG
+752 GADDDEVDDDTGSA
-766 G
+766 

>member
-60 ITFMLYASLSAATDG
+60 ITFMLYASLTAATDSN
-75 HPILSVMLY
+75 PILSVLLY
-84 PLGFV
+84 PLGFI

-116 LPTLLRHWSIVL
+116 LPTLLRHWTIVL
-128 AGNFTGGAFGA
+128 AGNFAGGVVGA
-139 VVLSYGGVFTGET
+139 AVLSYGGVFTGDT
-152 VESAIYISSG
+152 VEAARYISEG
-162 GFDVGFW
+162 GFGIAFV

-193 NSVTRLLVV
+193 DSMSRMLVV

-213 LYHVVVSFTE
+213 LFHVVVSFTE
-223 VLYLL
+223 VVYLFFAYDIPLYG
-228 FAADMGLYAGQ
+228 AEI
-239 VSLYGGI
+239 SLYSGLVG
-246 VEFVLP
+246 FVVP

-282 FEGMNRRLTVP
+282 FEGVSRRLTVP
-293 EWVLGRAAGRSY
+293 EWVFGRAAGRSY
-305 VPILDATEATLFANE
+305 VPILDATEATLFAGE
-320 GHRIMVPITNPR
+320 GYRVMVPITNPR
-332 TDGQIVELASRLASD
+332 TDGPIVELAARLASSH
-347 REDGLV
+347 EDGVV

-365 SLSAGAGR
+365 SLSSGDAGQR
-373 IADISEEGMEGLKA
+373 IADVSAEGMADLRSTA
-387 TAEEYDID
+387 TDYGVE

-401 VTHRSFEEV
+401 ISHRSFEEV

-456 DHDLDT
+456 EEDLDT
-462 SRVLL
+462 SRILI

-474 STLGAEVASVLSRTA
+474 SDLSAEVARVLADTA
-489 GATVRLLHV
+489 DAEVTLLHV
-498 VDGPENREEGE
+498 VDDPADRARGE
-509 GFLTAWAREN
+509 AFLAAWAEEH
-519 GLADAERV
+519 GLDDAELV
-527 VDDSGDVEEAIASEA
+527 VDDGGDVEAGICRAA
-542 ADNTLVILGA
+542 ADKTLVIIGA
-552 TEKGMLSRLV
+552 TEKGLLSRLV

-567 LDITN
+567 LDVIHE
-572 DVDCSLLLAE
+572 VEASVLLTE
-582 RPSRRSLR
+582 RPSSRSLR

-597 RRDTTPVLDGVER
+597 RRATDLSSGVER
-610 DPEKSTGADLG
+610 DPDRSEGTDVRAVEGRVVNEGNGDDAGNDGNGGNGEDGGNARRDDPDDGDGSDPEDSDADRSDAAA
-621 EADAEPQ
+621 ADA
-628 LEESADTPGSEV
+628 LDDDGSGDGSDSDADDG
-640 DTSHEAGDARPEDE
+640 PEDE
-654 STRADASGS
+654 Q
-663 DETVSPN
+663 P
-670 AGSDPDADADRPP
+670 
-683 ERAVITDHGDDDA
+683 HLDDTY
-696 DDADDDAGSD
+696 
-706 GDSEE
+706 
-711 SPEPAVITDHDDGE
+711 VVDHDEAD
-725 TDGDGETDDGETDDD
+725 
-740 GEAADADADDAD
+740 EAAEDA
-752 DQNGADDRDAPGRG
+752 ADDRARG
-766 G
+766 DE

>member
-1 MREVVER
+1 MTDPTDPDDDSMREVVER

-23 FSSDEVFQRIIA
+23 FSSDEVFQRIVA
-35 AADEEVTSGSR
+35 AADEEVTSGRR
-46 ELFFSGLAAGLAIT
+46 ELFFSGVAAGLAIT
-60 ITFMLYASLSAATDG
+60 ITFLLYVSLTAATGG
-75 HPILSVMLY
+75 HPILSVALY
-84 PLGFV
+84 PLGFI

-116 LPTLLRHWSIVL
+116 VPTLLRHWGIVL
-128 AGNFTGGAFGA
+128 AGNFTGGAIGA
-139 VVLSYGGVFTGET
+139 LVLSYGGVFSGDA
-152 VESAIYISSG
+152 VDAAIYVSSG
-162 GFDVGFW
+162 GFSVGFW

-174 AAMAGLIVA
+174 AAVAGLIVA

-228 FAADMGLYAGQ
+228 FVGAIGLYGEGIT
-239 VSLYGGI
+239 LYDGLFG
-246 VEFVLP
+246 FVLP

-282 FEGMNRRLTVP
+282 FEGVNRRLTLP
-293 EWVLGRAAGRSY
+293 EWVFGRAAGRSY
-305 VPILDATEATLFANE
+305 VPILDATEATLFASE

-332 TDGQIVELASRLASD
+332 TDGPIVELASRLASD
-347 REDGLV
+347 HEDGLV

-373 IADISEEGMEGLKA
+373 IADVSEEGMAGLRE
-387 TAEEYDID
+387 TAEGYDVD

-410 FNMARRTRPDAVLM
+410 FNMARRTRPEAVLM
-424 GWGDDQ
+424 GWGEDQ
-430 LWSAARAERPID
+430 LWNAARAERPID

-450 DFLILN
+450 DFLILSET
-456 DHDLDT
+456 DLDT

-474 STLGAEVASVLSRTA
+474 SRLGAEVASVLSRTA
-489 GATVRLLHV
+489 GSEVTLLHV
-498 VDGPENREEGE
+498 VDGPADREEGE
-509 GFLTAWAREN
+509 NFLAAWAEEN
-519 GLADAERV
+519 DVDDAERI
-527 VDDSGDVEEAIASEA
+527 VDDGGDVEAAIVREAR
-542 ADNTLVILGA
+542 DHTLVVIGA
-552 TEKGMLSRLV
+552 TEKGLLSRLV

-567 LDITN
+567 LDVIH
-572 DVDCSLLLAE
+572 DVDCSVLLAE
-582 RPSRRSLR
+582 RPSRRSIR

-597 RRDTTPVLDGVER
+597 RREAGPPNGGVER
-610 DPEKSTGADLG
+610 DPE
-621 EADAEPQ
+621 
-628 LEESADTPGSEV
+628 ESSGTDV
-640 DTSHEAGDARPEDE
+640 RRRRDDE
-654 STRADASGS
+654 
-663 DETVSPN
+663 
-670 AGSDPDADADRPP
+670 PDADAGAPGEADDRPDG
-683 ERAVITDHGDDDA
+683 EDGAEDEEGDDDEPPEPA
-696 DDADDDAGSD
+696 VVTDHDDPDEDEGDEDDD
-706 GDSEE
+706 EP
-711 SPEPAVITDHDDGE
+711 PEPAVITDHDDPDEDGGDDESGE
-725 TDGDGETDDGETDDD
+725 SGDDGGENDETS
-740 GEAADADADDAD
+740 A
-752 DQNGADDRDAPGRG
+752 R
-766 G
+766 

>member
-60 ITFMLYASLSAATDG
+60 ITFMLYASLTAATGRD
-75 HPILSVMLY
+75 PILSVLLY
-84 PLGFV
+84 PLGFI

-116 LPTLLRHWSIVL
+116 LPTLLRHWTIVL
-128 AGNFTGGAFGA
+128 AGNFVGGGIGA
-139 VVLSYGGVFTGET
+139 LVLSYGGVFTGDT
-152 VESAIYISSG
+152 VDAARYISEG
-162 GFDVGFW
+162 GFKVGTV

-193 NSVTRLLVV
+193 DSMSRMLVV

-213 LYHVVVSFTE
+213 LFHVVVSFTE
-223 VLYLL
+223 VLYL
-228 FAADMGLYAGQ
+228 FFEDGIPLYGAEI
-239 VSLYGGI
+239 SLYSGI
-246 VEFVLP
+246 VGFVMP

-282 FEGMNRRLTVP
+282 FEGVSRRLTVP
-293 EWVLGRAAGRSY
+293 EWVFGRAAGRSY
-305 VPILDATEATLFANE
+305 VPILDATEATLFAGE
-320 GHRIMVPITNPR
+320 GYRVMVPITNPR
-332 TDGQIVELASRLASD
+332 TDGPIVELAARLASSH
-347 REDGLV
+347 EDGVV

-365 SLSAGAGR
+365 SLSSGDAGRR
-373 IADISEEGMEGLKA
+373 IADVSAEGMANLRS
-387 TAEEYDID
+387 TAAEHDVE

-401 VTHRSFEEV
+401 VSHRSFEEV

-456 DHDLDT
+456 ERELDT
-462 SRVLL
+462 SRILI

-474 STLGAEVASVLSRTA
+474 SDLSAEVAKVLAETAGAEVT
-489 GATVRLLHV
+489 LLHV
-498 VDGPENREEGE
+498 VDGPDGRARGE
-509 GFLTAWAREN
+509 AFLAEWAAEHD
-519 GLADAERV
+519 LDDADLV
-527 VDDSGDVEEAIASEA
+527 VDDGGDVEDGICRTA
-542 ADNTLVILGA
+542 ADKTLVIIGA
-552 TEKGMLSRLV
+552 TEKGLLSRLV

-567 LDITN
+567 LDVIH
-572 DVDCSLLLAE
+572 DVDASVLLTE
-582 RPSRRSLR
+582 RPSSRSLR

-597 RRDTTPVLDGVER
+597 RRDVAVSGGVER
-610 DPEKSTGADLG
+610 ESERSQGTDVRSG
-621 EADAEPQ
+621 E
-628 LEESADTPGSEV
+628 PGEV
-640 DTSHEAGDARPEDE
+640 AAAPDGDANGDG
-654 STRADASGS
+654 GS
-663 DETVSPN
+663 DAAETGDGGDSHGARDAADDGRAAESP
-670 AGSDPDADADRPP
+670 
-683 ERAVITDHGDDDA
+683 DDDA
-696 DDADDDAGSD
+696 PVDEQPHLDDAFIA
-706 GDSEE
+706 
-711 SPEPAVITDHDDGE
+711 DHD
-725 TDGDGETDDGETDDD
+725 
-740 GEAADADADDAD
+740 AADEEAEADEAP
-752 DQNGADDRDAPGRG
+752 DRDGGR
-766 G
+766 

>member
-1 MREVVER
+1 MTDSESPDDDSMREVVER

-60 ITFMLYASLSAATDG
+60 ITFMLYASLTAATDG
-75 HPILSVMLY
+75 PILSVLLY
-84 PLGFV
+84 PLGFI

-116 LPTLLRHWSIVL
+116 LPTLLRHWTIVL
-128 AGNFTGGAFGA
+128 AGNFTGGAIGA
-139 VVLSYGGVFTGET
+139 AVLSYGGVFTGET
-152 VESAIYISSG
+152 VDAARYISQG
-162 GFDVGFW
+162 GFTVEFV

-193 NSVTRLLVV
+193 DSVSRMLVV

-213 LYHVVVSFTE
+213 LFHVVVSFTE
-223 VLYLL
+223 VLFL
-228 FAADMGLYAGQ
+228 FFEDGIPLYGAEI
-239 VSLYGGI
+239 SLYSGI
-246 VEFVLP
+246 VGFVMP

-282 FEGMNRRLTVP
+282 FEGVSRRLTVP
-293 EWVLGRAAGRSY
+293 EWVFGRAAGRSY
-305 VPILDATEATLFANE
+305 VPILDATEATLFAGE
-320 GHRIMVPITNPR
+320 GYRIMVPITNPR
-332 TDGQIVELASRLASD
+332 TDGPTVELAARLASD
-347 REDGLV
+347 HEDGVV

-365 SLSAGAGR
+365 SLSSGDAGRR
-373 IADISEEGMEGLKA
+373 IADVSAEGMANLRS
-387 TAEEYDID
+387 TAAEYEIE

-401 VTHRSFEEV
+401 VSHRSFEEM
-410 FNMARRTRPDAVLM
+410 FNTARRTRPDAVLM

-456 DHDLDT
+456 EHELNT
-462 SRVLL
+462 SRILI

-474 STLGAEVASVLSRTA
+474 SDLSAEVAKVLADTA
-489 GATVRLLHV
+489 GSEVTLLHV
-498 VDGPENREEGE
+498 VDGPENRGRGE
-509 GFLTAWAREN
+509 AFLANWAADH
-519 GLADAERV
+519 GLEDAELV
-527 VDDSGDVEEAIASEA
+527 VDDAGDVEDGICRA
-542 ADNTLVILGA
+542 AGDKTLVIIGA
-552 TEKGMLSRLV
+552 TEKGLLSRLV

-567 LDITN
+567 LDVIH
-572 DVDCSLLLAE
+572 DVDASVLLTE
-582 RPSRRSLR
+582 RPSSRSLR

-597 RRDTTPVLDGVER
+597 RRATDMSAGVER
-610 DPEKSTGADLG
+610 DPERSAGTDVRDADRREPDRDGTADADGGSGAEPDAADEAIDAVLDEDATATDETAGSAGADGGAAGADDDAPEDEQPHLDDTFIADHDDADEEAAA
-621 EADAEPQ
+621 EADAEDA
-628 LEESADTPGSEV
+628 ERDG
-640 DTSHEAGDARPEDE
+640 DDEAG
-654 STRADASGS
+654 
-663 DETVSPN
+663 
-670 AGSDPDADADRPP
+670 
-683 ERAVITDHGDDDA
+683 
-696 DDADDDAGSD
+696 
-706 GDSEE
+706 
-711 SPEPAVITDHDDGE
+711 
-725 TDGDGETDDGETDDD
+725 GDG
-740 GEAADADADDAD
+740 
-752 DQNGADDRDAPGRG
+752 R
-766 G
+766 

>member
-1 MREVVER
+1 MTDSPPPDDSMRDVVER

-60 ITFMLYASLSAATDG
+60 ITFMLYASLTAATDS
-75 HPILSVMLY
+75 HPILSVLLY
-84 PLGFV
+84 PLGFI

-128 AGNFTGGAFGA
+128 AGNFVGGGLGA
-139 VVLSYGGVFTGET
+139 LVLSYGGVFTGDT
-152 VESAIYISSG
+152 VAAARYISEG
-162 GFDVGFW
+162 GFAVGAV

-183 GVVWVGFAST
+183 GVVWVSFAST
-193 NSVTRLLVV
+193 DSMSRMLVV

-213 LYHVVVSFTE
+213 LFHVVVSFTE
-223 VLYLL
+223 VLYL
-228 FAADMGLYAGQ
+228 FFEYSIPLYGAEI
-239 VSLYGGI
+239 SLYSGLVG
-246 VEFVLP
+246 FVLP

-257 TIGGVV
+257 TIGGIV

-320 GHRIMVPITNPR
+320 GYRVMVPITNPR
-332 TDGQIVELASRLASD
+332 TDGPIVDLASRVASD
-347 REDGLV
+347 HEDGLV

-365 SLSAGAGR
+365 SLAAGAGR
-373 IADISEEGMEGLKA
+373 IADVSEAGMSGLRE
-387 TAEEYDID
+387 TAEAYDID

-401 VTHRSFEEV
+401 VSHRSFEEV

-424 GWGDDQ
+424 GWGEDQ

-450 DFLILN
+450 DFLILSES
-456 DHDLDT
+456 DLDT
-462 SRVLL
+462 SRVLI

-489 GATVRLLHV
+489 DAEVRLLHV
-498 VDGPENREEGE
+498 VDGPENRDDGE
-509 GFLTAWAREN
+509 RFLAAWADEN
-519 GLADAERV
+519 DLAAAERV
-527 VDDSGDVEEAIASEA
+527 VDDTGNVEGAIAREA
-542 ADNTLVILGA
+542 ADSTLVIIGA
-552 TEKGMLSRLV
+552 TEKGLLSRLV

-567 LDITN
+567 LDVVH
-572 DVDCSLLLAE
+572 DVECSLLLAE
-582 RPSRRSLR
+582 RPSRRTLR
-590 ERLFGSG
+590 QRLFGSG
-597 RRDTTPVLDGVER
+597 RRVSGPTDGGVER
-610 DPEKSTGADLG
+610 DPDASNGAKIDRSADEAADALDAGADG
-621 EADAEPQ
+621 EAD
-628 LEESADTPGSEV
+628 G
-640 DTSHEAGDARPEDE
+640 HEA
-654 STRADASGS
+654 
-663 DETVSPN
+663 
-670 AGSDPDADADRPP
+670 DADAGR
-683 ERAVITDHGDDDA
+683 ETSDDEPA
-696 DDADDDAGSD
+696 DDLPS
-706 GDSEE
+706 
-711 SPEPAVITDHDDGE
+711 EPAVITDHDDPEEGDDPE
-725 TDGDGETDDGETDDD
+725 AEDDPDEAGDDPTDPDTDDESGH
-740 GEAADADADDAD
+740 
-752 DQNGADDRDAPGRG
+752 GADRDPR
-766 G
+766 

>member
-35 AADEEVTSGSR
+35 AADEEVTSGGR
-46 ELFFSGLAAGLAIT
+46 ELFFSGVAAGLAIT
-60 ITFMLYASLSAATDG
+60 ITFMLYASLTAATDS
-75 HPILSVMLY
+75 HPILSVLLY
-84 PLGFV
+84 PLGFI

-116 LPTLLRHWSIVL
+116 LPTLLRHWTIVL
-128 AGNFTGGAFGA
+128 AGNFVGGGIGA
-139 VVLSYGGVFTGET
+139 LVLSYGGVFTGDT
-152 VESAIYISSG
+152 VDAARYISEG
-162 GFDVGFW
+162 GFAVDFV

-193 NSVTRLLVV
+193 DSVSRMLVV

-213 LYHVVVSFTE
+213 LFHVVVSFTE
-223 VLYLL
+223 VLYL
-228 FAADMGLYAGQ
+228 FFEYNIPLYGAEI
-239 VSLYGGI
+239 SLYSGI
-246 VEFVLP
+246 VGFVIP

-257 TIGGVV
+257 TIGGIV

-282 FEGMNRRLTVP
+282 FEGMTRRLTVP

-332 TDGQIVELASRLASD
+332 TDGPIVELASQIASD
-347 REDGLV
+347 HEDGLV

-373 IADISEEGMEGLKA
+373 IADVSEEGMSGLRE
-387 TAEEYDID
+387 TAAEYDVD

-401 VTHRSFEEV
+401 VSHRSFEEV
-410 FNMARRTRPDAVLM
+410 FNMARRTRPDAVLL
-424 GWGDDQ
+424 GWGEDQ
-430 LWSAARAERPID
+430 LWNAARAERPID

-456 DHDLDT
+456 ENDLDT

-474 STLGAEVASVLSRTA
+474 SRLGAEVASVLSRTA
-489 GATVRLLHV
+489 GAEVNLLHV
-498 VDGPENREEGE
+498 VDGPENRADGE
-509 GFLTAWAREN
+509 GFLATWATEN
-519 GLADAERV
+519 GLPDAERII
-527 VDDSGDVEEAIASEA
+527 DDSGDVERAIAREA
-542 ADNTLVILGA
+542 ADNTLIIIGA
-552 TEKGMLSRLV
+552 TEKGLLSRLV

-567 LDITN
+567 LDVIH
-572 DVDCSLLLAE
+572 DVDCSVLLAE
-582 RPSRRSLR
+582 RPSSRSLR
-590 ERLFGSG
+590 DRLFGPG
-597 RRDTTPVLDGVER
+597 RRVSGPPDGGVER
-610 DPEKSTGADLG
+610 DPDASTGAEIGAGSERDHDG
-621 EADAEPQ
+621 ADDAGNDDDGAEN
-628 LEESADTPGSEV
+628 SDGDDDDAADT
-640 DTSHEAGDARPEDE
+640 
-654 STRADASGS
+654 
-663 DETVSPN
+663 
-670 AGSDPDADADRPP
+670 
-683 ERAVITDHGDDDA
+683 GDDDA
-696 DDADDDAGSD
+696 ADTGDDDAAENGDGDGDDDTTGGDEAADRTVIADHDDADEEDETDDLPP
-706 GDSEE
+706 E
-711 SPEPAVITDHDDGE
+711 SAVITDHDDSAEGE
-725 TDGDGETDDGETDDD
+725 DDETAEDVVTDDATDTDES
-740 GEAADADADDAD
+740 GSA
-752 DQNGADDRDAPGRG
+752 
-766 G
+766 